1 MKLKEKTIGLS
12 FRDKIYEITKRIP
25 SGRVATYGQLANLA
39 GNPKA
44 ARAVG
49 MLMGTNPNAPIVPCH
64 RVVASDGKL
73 TGYSGGN
80 GISTKKQMLLKEGVL
95 FINNSVDLSLSQW
108 RPSNPEM
115 VGTSPLTK
123 LS

>member
-1 MKLKEKTIGLS
+1 MVMKLKEKTMELS

-25 SGRVATYGQLANLA
+25 SGRVTTYGQLARLA

-49 MLMGTNPNAPIVPCH
+49 MLMRTNPNAPIVPCH

-73 TGYSGGN
+73 TGYSAGD
-80 GISTKKQMLLKEGVL
+80 GIVTKKQMLVKEGVL
-95 FINNSVDLSLSQW
+95 FINTRVDLSLSQW
-108 RPSNPEM
+108 HPNN
-115 VGTSPLTK
+115 LK
-123 LS
+123 